1 VDDENEKRRISRKTF
16 EEFDEFLHEKGLSFE
31 CVTIGAS
38 SLILMDVITRDTK
51 DCDVLYPAIPEEIKQ
66 ASVEFYRIKKIE
78 KIDLAKDWFNN
89 GPESMRDYL
98 PEGWK
103 ENLQTIF
110 DGKALTIKT
119 LDRVN
124 LLRTKLLGL
133 CDRGADLFDCINM
146 KPTEEEIDEAT
157 PWVKEYDGNPMWPKH
172 VDIEIT
178 KLKNELI
185 KRNSEMKLEHP
196 TPIKR
201 EPLECTETG
210 HSFAKSPSEIV
221 DDYWKTRKI
230 AKRPEL
236 KPMDELRQTEE
247 FKKCYLARE
256 TAESLF
262 NRTRAARNEFE
273 KKNKIKA
280 KLGIGEIRRLRNDES
295 ESAKAFDRAR
305 DAFDQ
310 LINDPEKKA
319 AAEKRA
325 REYNEE
331 TRVAGENLEKMRPEY
346 EKVKEI
352 LDREKQLQHDLD
364 KSR

>member
-1 VDDENEKRRISRKTF
+1 MVRYT
-16 EEFDEFLHEKGLSFE
+16 
-31 CVTIGAS
+31 TY
-38 SLILMDVITRDTK
+38 RDPT
-51 DCDVLYPAIPEEIKQ
+51 
-66 ASVEFYRIKKIE
+66 
-78 KIDLAKDWFNN
+78 
-89 GPESMRDYL
+89 
-98 PEGWK
+98 
-103 ENLQTIF
+103 
-110 DGKALTIKT
+110 GKSG
-119 LDRVN
+119 
-124 LLRTKLLGL
+124 LRTKLLGL
-133 CDRGADLFDCINM
+133 CDRGADLNDCVDMN
-146 KPTEEEIDEAT
+146 PTEKEIDEAM

-172 VDIEIT
+172 VENELT

-185 KRNSEMKLEHP
+185 ERNSEMKLEHP
-196 TPIKR
+196 TPNPQTTGAVGKHGRR

-221 DDYWKTRKI
+221 DDYWKIRKI

-280 KLGIGEIRRLRNDES
+280 KLGVGDIRRLRKE
-295 ESAKAFDRAR
+295 EGKSAKAFDLAR
-305 DAFDQ
+305 EAFDR

-319 AAEKRA
+319 MAEERA
-325 REYNEE
+325 WEYNEE
-331 TRVAGENLEKMRPEY
+331 TKTACEKLEKMRPEY

-352 LDREKQLQHDLD
+352 LDREKKLQHDRD